1 MWGRPNFHQ
10 PSLLS
15 PHNGNGKIRT
25 GEGSYTSHSQQLII
39 KFQKPLTYDTYNIN
53 MQTQSAFSL
62 LRKVQSS
69 GTLKTEVVA
78 RRENE
83 ELEEYYSLL
92 YDIWWSFFNCRLVL
106 LGRSVTKGLQE
117 GRIEMR
123 SDLLETLVFRTSSSS
138 PRATLRTSRTTSNH
152 RIDKAIVIRGYRNP

>member
-1 MWGRPNFHQ
+1 
-10 PSLLS
+10 
-15 PHNGNGKIRT
+15 
-25 GEGSYTSHSQQLII
+25 
-39 KFQKPLTYDTYNIN
+39 
-53 MQTQSAFSL
+53 MQTQSA

-117 GRIEMR
+117 SRIEMR